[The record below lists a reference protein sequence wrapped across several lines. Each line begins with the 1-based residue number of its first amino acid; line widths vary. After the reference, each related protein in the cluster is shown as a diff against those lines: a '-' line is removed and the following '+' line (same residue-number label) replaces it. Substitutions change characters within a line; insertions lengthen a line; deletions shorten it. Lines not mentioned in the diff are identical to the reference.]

1 LEKQLNKEDKM
12 RERQKKVMVV
22 EDIAK
27 GIQDEL
33 RNQIDKYDGLLNKHV
48 IIEKEVAKVNRST
61 KDKINTIESNMRDYQ
76 KRVESSMVQIMVLQS
91 ELEIQEHMK
100 ELKSHYLI
108 IEEGLLRTKQEH
120 LEC

>member
-1 LEKQLNKEDKM
+1 
-12 RERQKKVMVV
+12 
-22 EDIAK
+22 
-27 GIQDEL
+27 
-33 RNQIDKYDGLLNKHV
+33 
-48 IIEKEVAKVNRST
+48 
-61 KDKINTIESNMRDYQ
+61 MRDYQ

-100 ELKSHYLI
+100 ELKSHYLT